1 MGPSAAEQPSLNDM
15 PEGSFWR
22 EIRDHKYGFKEAKDK
37 WIEIFER
44 RFLEE
49 LMGRTDR
56 NISAAAREASM
67 DRKYL
72 RSLLKK
78 YGLWEGGGDVEEVEP

>member
-1 MGPSAAEQPSLNDM
+1 MKSTEN
-15 PEGSFWR
+15 
-22 EIRDHKYGFKEAKDK
+22 
-37 WIEIFER
+37 
-44 RFLEE
+44 
-49 LMGRTDR
+49 

-78 YGLWEGGGDVEEVEP
+78 YGLWSGPEGEEVES